1 MSPRGC
7 THLVPQVGCLPF
19 PCAQGF
25 LGGLGG
31 TQQVSRVMGL
41 GLSRQDGP
49 GEAGSEPT
57 QSPPHLH
64 RAGPGQRRAG
74 PATHACT
81 HARGAAPASSS
92 PSGFLAAPPRVRI
105 HASVGSECR
114 SAFLRG
120 SGPLL
125 P

>member
-1 MSPRGC
+1 MRLAQNQHRALPTC
-7 THLVPQVGCLPF
+7 TGP
-19 PCAQGF
+19 AQGS
-25 LGGLGG
+25 GG
-31 TQQVSRVMGL
+31 RVL
-41 GLSRQDGP
+41 
-49 GEAGSEPT
+49 
-57 QSPPHLH
+57 
-64 RAGPGQRRAG
+64 RR
-74 PATHACT
+74 T
-81 HARGAAPASSS
+81 HARGAAPASSP